1 MKKEEIKNQT
11 KKINREAMQSA
22 KNAKKTAKKIDKK
35 SAEKNQKKMRKLHLL
50 TSFLKNRKIRLTDSD
65 IRRSSRYADDLAQG
79 LAAIETYPQGV
90 TIFGS
95 ARFPE
100 NNFYYQKARELGAKL
115 AQENQTVITGGG
127 PGIMEGANRGA
138 FENGGRSIGLNIKL
152 RTEQDLNPY
161 TNGGTEFHYFFARKV
176 MLTFSAKVYV
186 FFPGG
191 FGTLDEFS
199 EVLELVHTAKIENSP
214 IFLFGSEYWRGLDEW
229 FGEKMSEWKLI
240 ETGAPG
246 EINETG
252 AADHGMI
259 ECARDLYKITDD
271 VDEIVSAAVN
281 AKPRDVSH
289 LAAHIRGEIYRKK

>member
-1 MKKEEIKNQT
+1 MKRKEIKNKA
-11 KKINREAMQSA
+11 KKINREAIQSA
-22 KNAKKTAKKIDKK
+22 KNAKKAAKKIAKK
-35 SAEKNQKKMRKLHLL
+35 SAKKNQKKSRKLHLL

-65 IRRSSRYADDLAQG
+65 IRRSSRYMDDLANG
-79 LAAIETYPQGV
+79 LATIETYPQGV

-95 ARFPE
+95 ARFSE

-115 AQENQTVITGGG
+115 AAAQETVITGGG
-127 PGIMEGANRGA
+127 PGIMEAANRGA

-176 MLTFSAKVYV
+176 MLTFSAKAYV

-199 EVLELVHTAKIENSP
+199 EVLELVHTAKMERAP
-214 IFLFGSEYWRGLDEW
+214 IFLFGSEYWRCLDQW
-229 FGEKMSEWKLI
+229 FGEKMSEWNLI

-252 AADHGMI
+252 AADQGI
-259 ECARDLYKITDD
+259 VERARDLYKITDD
-271 VDEIVSAAVN
+271 VDEIVAA
-281 AKPRDVSH
+281 AIETKPHDVSH
-289 LAAHIRGEIYRKK
+289 LAAHIRGESR